1 MVTEISGA
9 GFGHSVVAQTST
21 AGTSRVA
28 EAARSDQSGVT
39 PEVASRDKLVS
50 TSAQV
55 AGTYAQL
62 RGRQEVLNQ
71 AASVVR
77 EVGNTVEKADQLLTK
92 MEDELGKVVKMYPP
106 YPIDNPERVS
116 LLNSFGGLRR
126 QIDALTFPPPA
137 TLDAVG
143 RLIGSQEDP
152 NAKDAAGTE
161 KQSIASLVKEP
172 MWDIP
177 TIDPLTASD
186 EDVSKA
192 LDQVEAMKKTL
203 EELQSGMWQDVISYV
218 KQADTPQAQD
228 EAAGVRDQ
236 LTDLGGEIGS
246 IGRNARQLEAAAEAK

>member
-1 MVTEISGA
+1 V
-9 GFGHSVVAQTST
+9 
-21 AGTSRVA
+21 
-28 EAARSDQSGVT
+28 EAARSGQPGVT
-39 PEVASRDKLVS
+39 PEVASSDKLAS
-50 TSAQV
+50 TSAHV

-62 RGRQEVLNQ
+62 RGRQEILNQ

-106 YPIDNPERVS
+106 YPVDNPERVS
-116 LLNSFGGLRR
+116 LLNNFGGLRK
-126 QIDALTFPPPA
+126 QIDALTFPPPE

-152 NAKDAAGTE
+152 NAKDATRTE
-161 KQSIASLVKEP
+161 QQSIASLVKEP

-177 TIDPLTASD
+177 TLDPQTASD
-186 EDVSKA
+186 ADVSKA
-192 LDQVEAMKKTL
+192 LDQVEAMKKAL
-203 EELQSGMWQDVISYV
+203 EDLQSGMWQDVVSYV
-218 KQADTPQAQD
+218 NRADTPEAQH

-246 IGRNARQLEAAAEAK
+246 IGRNTRQLEAAAESK